1 MDHSWRS
8 TIVSQIISWENPAK
22 ALMPY
27 KRFPRKHCNIFHPWV
42 VNFTTVSRS
51 HILVAFI
58 NSFLGVPIGGERPSD
73 PQLPVR
79 WGLLPFS
86 WGPVPVHSDVHV
98 SVLSAFAIDA
108 SQGYIREKR
117 RCARLSGLGQIL
129 PFLVPC
135 ISPNSGFLGLKAPV
149 CSSRTGEET
158 PRSLG
163 KVRQSPPFFLWS
175 RMSIML
181 WWCLIEMA

>member
-1 MDHSWRS
+1 MTLPSGVDHRGGTLSSRQAQSERCWAGADGA
-8 TIVSQIISWENPAK
+8 IVSEPSPT
-22 ALMPY
+22 
-27 KRFPRKHCNIFHPWV
+27 C
-42 VNFTTVSRS
+42 FT
-51 HILVAFI
+51 
-58 NSFLGVPIGGERPSD
+58 LGTGIGGERPSD

-163 KVRQSPPFFLWS
+163 KVRQSPPFFL
-175 RMSIML
+175 
-181 WWCLIEMA
+181 